1 MKLPFNQLSS
11 ELKRGLAGIYLIAA
25 DEPLLV
31 AEATDAIRRAALAAG
46 FEERKVHF
54 VERGFR
60 WDALS
65 GGADSLSLFSSKQ
78 IFELRMPTPRPGD
91 AGAKAIRALAESGD
105 ADRLV
110 ILSIQAKLDANASK
124 SVWVRTIEKHGAVV
138 DIRPV
143 TRRELPGFISRRA
156 KGYGLTISTDAAEL
170 LADRVEGNLLAADQ
184 DLAKLALILD
194 DGRVDADAV
203 LESVASSARFDV
215 FRLSDAVIAG
225 DLARAITVLDGL
237 RSEGVAPALVV
248 WALAREIA
256 LLSQLKHGQSK
267 GRSPGEM
274 MSRMRVWQSRQDAI
288 SRALSRYSDA
298 ELGRLLGRAESVDR
312 TVKGQDSA
320 PVWPAITG
328 LVLDLLA
335 PASHRL
341 SA

>member
-1 MKLPFNQLSS
+1 LKLPFNQLSS
-11 ELKRGLAGIYLIAA
+11 ELKRRLAGIYLVAA

-31 AEATDAIRRAALAAG
+31 GEATDAIRRAAMAQG
-46 FEERKVHF
+46 FEERTVHF

-60 WDALS
+60 WDSLA
-65 GGADSLSLFSSKQ
+65 GGADSLSLFSSRR
-78 IFELRMPTPRPGD
+78 IVELRMATPRPGD

-110 ILSIQAKLDANASK
+110 IISIQGRLDTNAGK

-138 DIRPV
+138 EIRPIA
-143 TRRELPGFISRRA
+143 RRDLPGFISRRA
-156 KGYGLTISTDAAEL
+156 QGHGLTISADAAEL
-170 LADRVEGNLLAADQ
+170 LADRAEGNLLAADQ
-184 DLAKLALILD
+184 DLAKLALIRD

-203 LESVASSARFDV
+203 RESVASSTRFDV
-215 FRLSDAVIAG
+215 FRLTDAVIAG
-225 DLARAITVLDGL
+225 DLTRAITVLEGL
-237 RSEGVAPALVV
+237 RSEGVAPALVL

-256 LLSQLKHGQSK
+256 LLSQLKHGQHK

-274 MSRMRVWQSRQDAI
+274 MSRMRVWQSRQNAI
-288 SRALSRYSDA
+288 SHALSRYSDA
-298 ELGRLLGRAESVDR
+298 ELGRLLRRAEGVDR
-312 TVKGQDSA
+312 TVKGLDSA